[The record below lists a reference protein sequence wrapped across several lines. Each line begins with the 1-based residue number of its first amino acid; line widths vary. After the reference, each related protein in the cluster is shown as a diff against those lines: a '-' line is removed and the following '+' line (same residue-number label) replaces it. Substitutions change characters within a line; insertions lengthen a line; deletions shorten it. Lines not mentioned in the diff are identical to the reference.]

1 MVCRPVI
8 VLTQC
13 SGTVEKGRVSKGTLK
28 EASSPSEC
36 SAVSCRAPSTHPV
49 QQSLSQEGS

>member
-13 SGTVEKGRVSKGTLK
+13 SGTVEKGRVSMGTLK